1 MTFNLETVFL
11 LLVENIKNRHI
22 FNQSRQ
28 FFPQTQRTTV
38 YEEILKYHTQC
49 GQVQGASLF
58 SMSSLL
64 LQCKLFPLQD
74 VSR

>member
-28 FFPQTQRTTV
+28 FFPKTQRASV
-38 YEEILKYHTQC
+38 YEETLKHPTQC
-49 GQVQGASLF
+49 GQLQGASLF
-58 SMSSLL
+58 SMPSLF
-64 LQCKLFPLQD
+64 LQCKLFPMQD
-74 VSR
+74 LSR